1 MEQFLRFI
9 IGEIVEFPDEVVITE
24 TESPGKVIFNVAVR
38 KTDLPKIIGK
48 GGHTI
53 QALRSLLN
61 AAAHKRGLKAYLEI
75 IE

>member
-9 IGEIVEFPDEVVITE
+9 IGEIVEFPDELVITE
-24 TESPGKVIFNVAVR
+24 TESPGKVIFHVAVR